1 MRILDIVFKIQMTIN
16 KQIFQLMARHRAG
29 DQTLPKPMITQ
40 TYDTTRHSEVE
51 IVFVAYAV

>member
-1 MRILDIVFKIQMTIN
+1 MTIN